1 MVIPA
6 NMIPLTHECM
16 AAHLPDIVQVHR
28 SKLVRLIF
36 FLSPNPP
43 SLFSINN
50 LKICWRWRKII
61 FLIYRLAFS
70 NFCVF
75 HLCQINLSITW
86 AKLCHQQQMCVML
99 LCRLSKQYTKIKMIM
114 CSLCYLTKTQ
124 IFEKERKK
132 G

>member
-1 MVIPA
+1 MINKKKQKKQHLQKSSKIPA

-50 LKICWRWRKII
+50 LKIC
-61 FLIYRLAFS
+61 
-70 NFCVF
+70 
-75 HLCQINLSITW
+75 
-86 AKLCHQQQMCVML
+86 
-99 LCRLSKQYTKIKMIM
+99 
-114 CSLCYLTKTQ
+114 
-124 IFEKERKK
+124 
-132 G
+132 